1 MIAEFPPMTNHDYII
16 QELLDTETLLPY
28 YKILKRYVNG
38 EYIAVNS
45 KRYMW
50 LSDAEKDVRVLRK
63 YKKPIYHY
71 VENQE

>member
-1 MIAEFPPMTNHDYII
+1 MEMTEPDYKI

-38 EYIAVNS
+38 EYVAVNS

-50 LSDAEKDVRVLRK
+50 LSDAERDVRVLRK
-63 YKKPIYHY
+63 YKQPIYHY
-71 VENQE
+71 VED

>member
-1 MIAEFPPMTNHDYII
+1 MTEPGYKI

-38 EYIAVNS
+38 EYVAVNS

-50 LSDAEKDVRVLRK
+50 LFDAEKDVRVLRK
-63 YKKPIYHY
+63 YKQPIYHY
-71 VENQE
+71 VEDQE

>member
-1 MIAEFPPMTNHDYII
+1 MIAEFPHMTTHDYII

-38 EYIAVNS
+38 EYVAVNS

-50 LSDAEKDVRVLRK
+50 LSDAKKDVRVLRK
-63 YKKPIYHY
+63 YKKPVYHY
-71 VENQE
+71 IEDEE